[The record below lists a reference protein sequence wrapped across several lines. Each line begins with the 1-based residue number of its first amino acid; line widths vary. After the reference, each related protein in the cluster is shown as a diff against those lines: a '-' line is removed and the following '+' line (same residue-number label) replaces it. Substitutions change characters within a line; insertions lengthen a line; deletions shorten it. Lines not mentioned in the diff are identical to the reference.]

1 MAEVQ
6 GGSAD
11 ACAAPH
17 PPDASPHRKV
27 HENTAALAIGAL
39 GVVYGDIGTSPLYT
53 VRECFNGPHAVAI
66 NPTNL
71 LGVASL
77 IFWSLII
84 VVSVKYVGFRPQGRQ
99 PGRRRHLRVAGPDP
113 GVPQPD
119 EPEAAFRHH
128 DRRHLRRLSALR
140 GGHHHAVHLG
150 AVRHRR
156 PRGRHR
162 SGQALRRATDLH
174 RPGGALLGPTAGH
187 QRGRSD
193 LRPRHG
199 RVVSDHRR
207 HGNGGH
213 PEGAPDPS
221 VDQPLVRVV
230 VFQRQPAARVRG
242 PRLGGALHHGLRGAV
257 RRPRS
262 LRLQG
267 HPRHL
272 AGAGAPVP
280 AAELLRPVRPAAG
293 PAGCQLPPIL
303 CPGPLPGALPHGG
316 PCRPSPP

>member
-66 NPTNL
+66 NPTQPPGCRLPDL
-71 LGVASL
+71 LVVDHRGQRQIRGVC
-77 IFWSLII
+77 
-84 VVSVKYVGFRPQGRQ
+84 PQGRQ
-99 PGRRRHLRVAGPDP
+99 PGRRRHIRVAGPDP

-128 DRRHLRRLSALR
+128 DRCHLRRLSALR
-140 GGHHHAVHLG
+140 RGHHHAVHLS

-162 SGQALRRATDLH
+162 SGQALCRATDLH

-207 HGNGGH
+207 HGIGGH
-213 PEGAPDPS
+213 PEVAPDPS

-242 PRLGGALHHGLRGAV
+242 PRLGGALHHRLRGAV
-257 RRPRS
+257 RRPRVTS
-262 LRLQG
+262 
-267 HPRHL
+267 
-272 AGAGAPVP
+272 A
-280 AAELLRPVRPAAG
+280 
-293 PAGCQLPPIL
+293 
-303 CPGPLPGALPHGG
+303 PGPSASPGWGWRSR
-316 PCRPSPP
+316 PCC